1 MKKSRAKI
9 FTCLLIIH
17 MFITIIFL
25 ISSNGAAIIEF
36 EPEYGFAPEI
46 DGEISRSKNE
56 WENASKEIIY
66 LKGHTED
73 AGIKTDLWVLQNG
86 SDLYILVKF
95 ELELFAHKP
104 GEFIAIL
111 ISNSEAASNES
122 FVDAKILQFTD
133 LGGRSEN
140 HIYSDYYILN
150 NEFFIDRDINGEAAA
165 KLEDNEIIYE
175 FRIPINNSED
185 DQDVFLDFGE
195 TYAFK
200 IVYGEFADYPDSF
213 KKSDIVLIDIEY
225 PPKETENEWILIHNI
240 LCVIIFS
247 GLGGLFAFYTYKVI
261 AIKKKIRRVKK

>member
-1 MKKSRAKI
+1 MRKSKAKI

-17 MFITIIFL
+17 MFITVIFL
-25 ISSNGAAIIEF
+25 INNSRAAIIDF
-36 EPEYGFAPEI
+36 EPEYGVAPEI
-46 DGEISRSKNE
+46 DGEISRSEDE
-56 WENASKEIIY
+56 WVNASKEIIY
-66 LKGHTED
+66 LKGNPDD

-104 GEFIAIL
+104 DEFIAIL
-111 ISNSEAASNES
+111 ISNSEATDDES
-122 FVDAKILQFTD
+122 FVDAKILQFTNLGRRTENQIYLD
-133 LGGRSEN
+133 L
-140 HIYSDYYILN
+140 YMLN
-150 NEFFIDRDINGEAAA
+150 DEFFIDRDTNGEAAA

-175 FRIPINNSED
+175 FRIPINNSDD

-195 TYAFK
+195 IYAFK